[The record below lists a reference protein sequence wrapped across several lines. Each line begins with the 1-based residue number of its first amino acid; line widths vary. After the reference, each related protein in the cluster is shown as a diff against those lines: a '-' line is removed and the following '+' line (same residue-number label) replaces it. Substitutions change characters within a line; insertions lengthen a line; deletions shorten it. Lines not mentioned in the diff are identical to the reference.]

1 LQIDEEREAL
11 MAHYGTLETQ
21 PVSDDVQDIGGTTVR
36 DSDGKKLGQVDDV
49 IFDHDT
55 VEIRYVVV
63 DSDGWLEAFC
73 SQLIAFSRMRTTITV
88 SPPKS
93 QKNRSKILR
102 NMTITWCYRATDGEL
117 RAGVQEILGRAS
129 GDAHEGLRPNH
140 HAAGRARSR

>member
-63 DSDGWLEAFC
+63 DSDGWLEPFC
-73 SQLIAFSRMRTTITV
+73 SQLIAFSGMRTRITV

-102 NMTITWCYRATDGEL
+102 NMTITWCYRATDG
-117 RAGVQEILGRAS
+117 GTTS
-129 GDAHEGLRPNH
+129 
-140 HAAGRARSR
+140 RSSRNIGKSIR

>member
-1 LQIDEEREAL
+1 

-21 PVSDDVQDIGGTTVR
+21 PVSDDGQDIGGTTVR

-102 NMTITWCYRATDGEL
+102 NMTITWCYRATDG
-117 RAGVQEILGRAS
+117 GTTS
-129 GDAHEGLRPNH
+129 
-140 HAAGRARSR
+140 RSSRNIGKSIR